1 MTNNTSMCIFKSQ
14 LIDKGTNKVTKEN
27 VVFDTTSSRYDLAI
41 KEVEERVKLGW
52 SVKASFMLGGGY
64 LRVDYVRADPNR
76 YKDVGKTNESKVD
89 AEIVN
94 TGSVVVGATE
104 ADSES
109 SGYGGMDSVGCEES
123 VEVATQ
129 EVVATA
135 APIELAEVKEV
146 DVKETPVKPARKSI
160 AATKKSEVKDA

>member
-1 MTNNTSMCIFKSQ
+1 MCIFKSQ

-76 YKDVGKTNESKVD
+76 YKDVGKTNSSVESD
-89 AEIVN
+89 
-94 TGSVVVGATE
+94 TQ
-104 ADSES
+104 S
-109 SGYGGMDSVGCEES
+109 SGYGGMGSVGCEEAVTTVAQ
-123 VEVATQ
+123 VEVKD
-129 EVVATA
+129 E
-135 APIELAEVKEV
+135 
-146 DVKETPVKPARKSI
+146 DVKETPVKETPVKPSRKTT
-160 AATKKSEVKDA
+160 ATKKA

>member
-1 MTNNTSMCIFKSQ
+1 MTNNASMCIFKSQ

-76 YKDVGKTNESKVD
+76 YKDVGKTNNSKVD
-89 AEIVN
+89 AEPVLSGV
-94 TGSVVVGATE
+94 GSTE
-104 ADSES
+104 VET
-109 SGYGGMDSVGCEES
+109 EEA
-123 VEVATQ
+123 VEAPVAQ
-129 EVVATA
+129 
-135 APIELAEVKEV
+135 VKEV
-146 DVKETPVKPARKSI
+146 DVKEVAKPTRKTT
-160 AATKKSEVKDA
+160 ATKKA

>member
-1 MTNNTSMCIFKSQ
+1 MCIFKSQ

-76 YKDVGKTNESKVD
+76 YKDVGKTNDSNDD
-89 AEIVN
+89 AEPVLSGVGN
-94 TGSVVVGATE
+94 TEVVTDE
-104 ADSES
+104 AVS
-109 SGYGGMDSVGCEES
+109 
-123 VEVATQ
+123 AQ
-129 EVVATA
+129 EVVATVA
-135 APIELAEVKEV
+135 QIKEV
-146 DVKETPVKPARKSI
+146 DVKPTRKTTP
-160 AATKKSEVKDA
+160 TKKSEVKDD

>member
-1 MTNNTSMCIFKSQ
+1 MCIFKSQ

-76 YKDVGKTNESKVD
+76 YKDVGKTNESVD
-89 AEIVN
+89 
-94 TGSVVVGATE
+94 T
-104 ADSES
+104 DSKS
-109 SGYGGMDSVGCEES
+109 SGYGGLGSVGCEEA
-123 VEVATQ
+123 V
-129 EVVATA
+129 
-135 APIELAEVKEV
+135 
-146 DVKETPVKPARKSI
+146 ETPVETPKEVVETPVAQAKEVAKPTRKTNT
-160 AATKKSEVKDA
+160 AKKA

>member
-1 MTNNTSMCIFKSQ
+1 MCIFKSQ

-76 YKDVGKTNESKVD
+76 YKDVGKTNDSKVD
-89 AEIVN
+89 VEPALSGV
-94 TGSVVVGATE
+94 GSTEVATE
-104 ADSES
+104 
-109 SGYGGMDSVGCEES
+109 
-123 VEVATQ
+123 EVAVSTQ
-129 EVVATA
+129 EVVETPVAQ
-135 APIELAEVKEV
+135 VKEV
-146 DVKETPVKPARKSI
+146 DVKEVAKPKSTHKTT
-160 AATKKSEVKDA
+160 ATKKSEVKDA

>member
-1 MTNNTSMCIFKSQ
+1 MCIFKSQ

-89 AEIVN
+89 AEPALIGV
-94 TGSVVVGATE
+94 GSAEVVTDEVTVATE
-104 ADSES
+104 
-109 SGYGGMDSVGCEES
+109 
-123 VEVATQ
+123 
-129 EVVATA
+129 EVVEASVA
-135 APIELAEVKEV
+135 QVKEADVKEV
-146 DVKETPVKPARKSI
+146 AKPKSTHKTT
-160 AATKKSEVKDA
+160 ATKKIEDKPNE

>member
-76 YKDVGKTNESKVD
+76 YKDVGKTNNSVESD
-89 AEIVN
+89 
-94 TGSVVVGATE
+94 TQ
-104 ADSES
+104 S
-109 SGYGGMDSVGCEES
+109 SGYGGLGSVGCEDI
-123 VEVATQ
+123 VEAPVAQ
-129 EVVATA
+129 
-135 APIELAEVKEV
+135 
-146 DVKETPVKPARKSI
+146 VKETPVEVKEADVKETSVKPARKTT
-160 AATKKSEVKDA
+160 ATKKA

>member
-64 LRVDYVRADPNR
+64 LRVDYIRADPNR
-76 YKDVGKTNESKVD
+76 YKYVGKTNDSKVD
-89 AEIVN
+89 AEPVLSGVGN
-94 TGSVVVGATE
+94 TDEVTVATE
-104 ADSES
+104 EA
-109 SGYGGMDSVGCEES
+109 
-123 VEVATQ
+123 VEAPVAQ
-129 EVVATA
+129 
-135 APIELAEVKEV
+135 VKKV
-146 DVKETPVKPARKSI
+146 DVKPTRKTV
-160 AATKKSEVKDA
+160 TKKSEVKDA

>member
-1 MTNNTSMCIFKSQ
+1 MCIFKSQ

-27 VVFDTTSSRYDLAI
+27 VQENKHVQFDTTSSRYDLAI

-76 YKDVGKTNESKVD
+76 YKDVGKTNDSKVD

-104 ADSES
+104 AKENTS
-109 SGYGGMDSVGCEES
+109 
-123 VEVATQ
+123 TQ
-129 EVVATA
+129 VTTKTTRKTTA
-135 APIELAEVKEV
+135 
-146 DVKETPVKPARKSI
+146 
-160 AATKKSEVKDA
+160 KKSEVKDA

>member
-1 MTNNTSMCIFKSQ
+1 MCIFKSQ

-76 YKDVGKTNESKVD
+76 YKDVGKTNDSVES
-89 AEIVN
+89 
-94 TGSVVVGATE
+94 
-104 ADSES
+104 DSES
-109 SGYGGMDSVGCEES
+109 SGYGGIGSVGCEEK
-123 VEVATQ
+123 VEATVTPV
-129 EVVATA
+129 ESA
-135 APIELAEVKEV
+135 
-146 DVKETPVKPARKSI
+146 DVKETPVKPTRKTPP
-160 AATKKSEVKDA
+160 TKKSEVKDA

>member
-1 MTNNTSMCIFKSQ
+1 MCIFKSQ

-76 YKDVGKTNESKVD
+76 YKDVGKTDNSKADVEPVLSGVGSTEVSVET
-89 AEIVN
+89 AEV
-94 TGSVVVGATE
+94 ATE
-104 ADSES
+104 EVVSALAP
-109 SGYGGMDSVGCEES
+109 VES
-123 VEVATQ
+123 VE
-129 EVVATA
+129 
-135 APIELAEVKEV
+135 EVKEAS
-146 DVKETPVKPARKSI
+146 VKTTRKTT
-160 AATKKSEVKDA
+160 AKKV

>member
-1 MTNNTSMCIFKSQ
+1 MCIFKSQ

-76 YKDVGKTNESKVD
+76 YKDVGKSNDSKVD
-89 AEIVN
+89 AEPSLSGV
-94 TGSVVVGATE
+94 GSTEVVTEDVSAT
-104 ADSES
+104 
-109 SGYGGMDSVGCEES
+109 V
-123 VEVATQ
+123 Q
-129 EVVATA
+129 EVV
-135 APIELAEVKEV
+135 ESAEVNEIPA
-146 DVKETPVKPARKSI
+146 KETPAKTTRKTTT
-160 AATKKSEVKDA
+160 TKKV

>member
-1 MTNNTSMCIFKSQ
+1 MYIFKSQ

-76 YKDVGKTNESKVD
+76 YKDVGKTNDSVES
-89 AEIVN
+89 
-94 TGSVVVGATE
+94 
-104 ADSES
+104 DSES
-109 SGYGGMDSVGCEES
+109 SGYGGLGSVGCEEA
-123 VEVATQ
+123 VEAPVAQ
-129 EVVATA
+129 
-135 APIELAEVKEV
+135 VKEEG
-146 DVKETPVKPARKSI
+146 VKETTVKPTRKT
-160 AATKKSEVKDA
+160 APTKKVEVKSDE

>member
-1 MTNNTSMCIFKSQ
+1 MCIFKSQ

-76 YKDVGKTNESKVD
+76 YKDVGKTNDSVESD
-89 AEIVN
+89 
-94 TGSVVVGATE
+94 TQ
-104 ADSES
+104 S
-109 SGYGGMDSVGCEES
+109 SGYGGMGSVGCEEK
-123 VEVATQ
+123 VEAPTSTETPQ
-129 EVVATA
+129 EVVATVA
-135 APIELAEVKEV
+135 QVKEG
-146 DVKETPVKPARKSI
+146 DVKETSVKPTRKTT
-160 AATKKSEVKDA
+160 AAKKA

>member
-1 MTNNTSMCIFKSQ
+1 MCIFKSQ

-76 YKDVGKTNESKVD
+76 YKDVGKSSESKVD

-104 ADSES
+104 DKENTS
-109 SGYGGMDSVGCEES
+109 
-123 VEVATQ
+123 TQ
-129 EVVATA
+129 VTTKTTRKTTA
-135 APIELAEVKEV
+135 KKAE
-146 DVKETPVKPARKSI
+146 DKSD
-160 AATKKSEVKDA
+160 E

>member
-1 MTNNTSMCIFKSQ
+1 MCIFKSQ
-14 LIDKGTNKVTKEN
+14 LIDKGTDKVTKEN

-76 YKDVGKTNESKVD
+76 YKDVGKTNDSKVD

-104 ADSES
+104 AQEDASTQ
-109 SGYGGMDSVGCEES
+109 
-123 VEVATQ
+123 AT
-129 EVVATA
+129 T
-135 APIELAEVKEV
+135 K
-146 DVKETPVKPARKSI
+146 TTRKSI

>member
-1 MTNNTSMCIFKSQ
+1 MCIFKSQ

-76 YKDVGKTNESKVD
+76 YKDVGKTNDSVD
-89 AEIVN
+89 SD
-94 TGSVVVGATE
+94 TK
-104 ADSES
+104 S
-109 SGYGGMDSVGCEES
+109 SGYGGMGSVGCEEV
-123 VEVATQ
+123 VESPVAQ
-129 EVVATA
+129 
-135 APIELAEVKEV
+135 VKEA
-146 DVKETPVKPARKSI
+146 DVKETPVKETPIKPTRKTT
-160 AATKKSEVKDA
+160 ATKKA

>member
-1 MTNNTSMCIFKSQ
+1 MCIFKSQ

-76 YKDVGKTNESKVD
+76 YKDVGKTND
-89 AEIVN
+89 
-94 TGSVVVGATE
+94 SVE

-109 SGYGGMDSVGCEES
+109 SGYGGMGSVGCEDIVEEP
-123 VEVATQ
+123 VETPQEVAT
-129 EVVATA
+129 ESPV
-135 APIELAEVKEV
+135 AEVKEV
-146 DVKETPVKPARKSI
+146 AKPTRKTTT
-160 AATKKSEVKDA
+160 TKKSEVKDA

>member
-1 MTNNTSMCIFKSQ
+1 MCIFKSQ
-14 LIDKGTNKVTKEN
+14 LIDKGTNKVTKES

-76 YKDVGKTNESKVD
+76 YKDVGKTNDSKVD

-104 ADSES
+104 DKENTS
-109 SGYGGMDSVGCEES
+109 
-123 VEVATQ
+123 TQ
-129 EVVATA
+129 VTTKTTRKTTA
-135 APIELAEVKEV
+135 
-146 DVKETPVKPARKSI
+146 
-160 AATKKSEVKDA
+160 KKSEVKDDE

>member
-1 MTNNTSMCIFKSQ
+1 MCIFKSQ

-76 YKDVGKTNESKVD
+76 YKDVGKTNNSVES
-89 AEIVN
+89 
-94 TGSVVVGATE
+94 
-104 ADSES
+104 DSES
-109 SGYGGMDSVGCEES
+109 SGFGGLGSVGCEE
-123 VEVATQ
+123 TPQ
-129 EVVATA
+129 EVVE
-135 APIELAEVKEV
+135 APVAQVKEV
-146 DVKETPVKPARKSI
+146 VVTETPVESEQEVVEQKPKTTRKTTT
-160 AATKKSEVKDA
+160 TKKA

>member
-1 MTNNTSMCIFKSQ
+1 MCIFKSQ

-76 YKDVGKTNESKVD
+76 YKDVGKTNDSKVD
-89 AEIVN
+89 AE
-94 TGSVVVGATE
+94 
-104 ADSES
+104 
-109 SGYGGMDSVGCEES
+109 SGLSGMGSVGCEQTPQET
-123 VEVATQ
+123 VEVQAPVETEK
-129 EVVATA
+129 EVV
-135 APIELAEVKEV
+135 EQ
-146 DVKETPVKPARKSI
+146 KPKTARKTTS
-160 AATKKSEVKDA
+160 TKKSEVKDD

>member
-1 MTNNTSMCIFKSQ
+1 MCIFKSQ

-76 YKDVGKTNESKVD
+76 YKDVGKTNNSVESD
-89 AEIVN
+89 
-94 TGSVVVGATE
+94 TQ
-104 ADSES
+104 S
-109 SGYGGMDSVGCEES
+109 SGYGGMGSVGCEED
-123 VEVATQ
+123 VEVST
-129 EVVATA
+129 ETPV
-135 APIELAEVKEV
+135 ESAEVQTKDV
-146 DVKETPVKPARKSI
+146 DVKETPVKSTRKTT
-160 AATKKSEVKDA
+160 AKKSEVKDA